1 LSAWTARS
9 KVVTTGDRMAVEH
22 QRCVIVGAGPA
33 GLSAALWLD
42 KLGVPFV
49 LLEAGAQLGGELWR
63 INLPIRDLLGV
74 QAGSGRDFIARVQ
87 QQLASLRWDLR
98 FGAAVRRIDPAQR
111 RVETATGALQAD
123 ALLLTMGLRRRALEL
138 PDAAGREGR
147 GLSYSATTDAA
158 SLAGQRVLVL
168 GGGDGAFENALFL
181 AERCPQVWLAHRG
194 PRPSA
199 RAEFVQRAARAARAA
214 RLEVIADAEL
224 RAIAPQGDALAGV
237 ELNTARGPRTLEASW
252 VVIKIGFVPRTETLP
267 ADSPARDAAG
277 YLVVDRCL
285 ATSVPGVFAAGDLC
299 NPHAPS
305 LAAAIGDG
313 AVAASAIQRALR

>member
-1 LSAWTARS
+1 
-9 KVVTTGDRMAVEH
+9 MAVER
-22 QRCVIVGAGPA
+22 QRCVVVGAGPA

-49 LLEAGAQLGGELWR
+49 LLEASAQLGGELWR

-74 QAGSGRDFIARVQ
+74 QAGSGRDFIERVR
-87 QQLASLRWDLR
+87 QQLAGLRWDLR
-98 FGAAVRRIDPAQR
+98 FGAGVHRIDPAQR
-111 RVETATGALQAD
+111 LVETATGALQAE

-138 PDAAGREGR
+138 PGATGREGR

-158 SLAGQRVLVL
+158 RLAGQRVLVL

-194 PRPSA
+194 SRPTA
-199 RAEFVQRAARAARAA
+199 RAEFVERAAQVP
-214 RLEVIADAEL
+214 RLEVIADATL
-224 RAIAPQGDALAGV
+224 RAIAPHGDALAGV
-237 ELNTARGPRTLEASW
+237 ELATARGLRALEASW
-252 VVIKIGFVPRTETLP
+252 VVIKIGFVPRTEALP

-277 YLVVDRCL
+277 YLVVDRHL